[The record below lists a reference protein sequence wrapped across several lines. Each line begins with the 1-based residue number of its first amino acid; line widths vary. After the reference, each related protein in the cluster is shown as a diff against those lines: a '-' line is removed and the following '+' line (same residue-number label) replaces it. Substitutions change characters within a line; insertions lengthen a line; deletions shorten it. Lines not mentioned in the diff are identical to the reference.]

1 MTKIKAARKAK
12 GLTVQEV
19 AERCQLTAGTVSRI
33 ERGLMGTTPDTAKR
47 LAEVLGLAPAEVIFA
62 ERAA

>member
-47 LAEVLGLAPAEVIFA
+47 LAEVLGLAPAEVIFV